1 MTKVRLIKH
10 EAVPKCGSFEARL
23 SDRMPPRAFYWDDEP
38 SRRLRPE
45 QVGSKEALE
54 EARKFARAMRNR

>member
-1 MTKVRLIKH
+1 MTKVRLIMH
-10 EAVPKCGSFEARL
+10 EAVPKCGSFEARF
-23 SDRMPPRAFYWDDEP
+23 SDRMPPRHF
-38 SRRLRPE
+38 RRLRLE